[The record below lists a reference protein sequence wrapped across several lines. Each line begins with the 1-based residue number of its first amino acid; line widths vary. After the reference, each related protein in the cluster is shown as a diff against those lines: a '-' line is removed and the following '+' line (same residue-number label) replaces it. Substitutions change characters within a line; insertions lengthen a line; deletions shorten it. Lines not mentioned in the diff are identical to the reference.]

1 MDHAGKVHL
10 FIADSVRL
18 FIFSPHPTPYNYVAP
33 HACYAASQFDFTRPP
48 PSLRTRGHRF
58 TVTSAVATED
68 SRYLF
73 TAGKEGSII
82 KWDLHTGARLATLVK
97 VRPES
102 TRNHNNNNNTKKG
115 KGKGK
120 QRAEYDGGDVKGHT
134 YEVLALAV
142 SGDGRYLAS
151 AGKDRRVGVWDVEKA
166 EWVKGFGGH
175 RDAISVRKSLNS
187 YSYPFEPSGVR
198 THAHVHFISPAIVAR
213 VPERD
218 PATIFRVF

>member
-18 FIFSPHPTPYNYVAP
+18 FISPSTPLTIYNLCGP
-33 HACYAASQFDFTRPP
+33 SCTCYAASQFDFTRPP

-58 TVTSAVATED
+58 SVTSAVATED

-82 KWDLHTGARLATLVK
+82 KWDLHTGARLATLAK

-102 TRNHNNNNNTKKG
+102 TRNNNNNNKTKKG
-115 KGKGK
+115 KGK
-120 QRAEYDGGDVKGHT
+120 QRVEYDGGDVKGHT
-134 YEVLALAV
+134 DEVLALAV

-175 RDAISVRKSLNS
+175 RDTISVRKSLNS
-187 YSYPFEPSGVR
+187 YSFEASGAR
-198 THAHVHFISPAIVAR
+198 THAHVHLISLAIVAR
-213 VPERD
+213 IPERN

>member
-1 MDHAGKVHL
+1 M
-10 FIADSVRL
+10 
-18 FIFSPHPTPYNYVAP
+18 AP
-33 HACYAASQFDFTRPP
+33 HAYHAASQFDFTHPP

-58 TVTSAVATED
+58 SVTSAVATED

-82 KWDLHTGARLATLVK
+82 KWDLHTGARLATLSK

-102 TRNHNNNNNTKKG
+102 TRNNNNNNNNNTKKG

-134 YEVLALAV
+134 DEVLALAV

-175 RDAISVRKSLNS
+175 RDTISVRKSLNAYS
-187 YSYPFEPSGVR
+187 YSFKPSGVR
-198 THAHVHFISPAIVAR
+198 THVHVHLISPAIVAR
-213 VPERD
+213 VPERH
-218 PATIFRVF
+218 PAAIFWLF